1 MKKRIKRGF
10 TLFETLILIVIIGIL
25 LTIGAGLSRHN
36 LEKLKVKSVSEE
48 FIGFFDTIFLQ
59 VNASNY
65 QNGVAYTEIEF
76 TLQTRSNQI

>member
-65 QNGVAYTEIEF
+65 QNRVAYTGIEF